1 MTGHRQVL
9 YPFLT
14 EKPHFKVQTK
24 DFKASQYDHV
34 EDNYKKAELK
44 DRSKYV
50 GGYKVQ
56 RDLYS
61 AYLLKNSNTKF
72 DKPDRE
78 KCIYGFENFL
88 KLQNNLI
95 CEMKKNNITRKQ
107 CFGF

>member
-1 MTGHRQVL
+1 MTLPTTKTGGV
-9 YPFLT
+9 Y
-14 EKPHFKVQTK
+14 KVQTK

-78 KCIYGFENFL
+78 KCSDGFGNFL
-88 KLQNNLI
+88 KLENNLG
-95 CEMKKNNITRKQ
+95 CEVGKDGVRGRR
-107 CFGF
+107 CFGL

>member
-1 MTGHRQVL
+1 MTLPTTKTGGV
-9 YPFLT
+9 Y
-14 EKPHFKVQTK
+14 KVQTK

-61 AYLLKNSNTKF
+61 AYLLKTAT
-72 DKPDRE
+72 R
-78 KCIYGFENFL
+78 
-88 KLQNNLI
+88 NLI
-95 CEMKKNNITRKQ
+95 NLTGRSVSMDLKTFKAAEQ
-107 CFGF
+107 SDL